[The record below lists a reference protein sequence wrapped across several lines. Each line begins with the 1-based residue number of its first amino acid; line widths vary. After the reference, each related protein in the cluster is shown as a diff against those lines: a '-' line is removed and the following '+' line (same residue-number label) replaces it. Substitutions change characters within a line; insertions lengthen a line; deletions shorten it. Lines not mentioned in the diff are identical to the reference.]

1 VITFLDLDGVIIDSI
16 EECFEVSKKTY
27 YKNKNF
33 SYLNNRYREF
43 FFQYRGLVNPPY
55 EYFCLH
61 ESIEYFYKKK
71 FDDEEFYKF
80 FKKSSGDLSSN
91 KKHLL
96 EQRFFNT
103 RKIYQEQDFK
113 SWIKMN
119 PLTDFGKNLKNKK
132 HKNTFII
139 TTKDLD
145 ASKKILNF
153 YEIEVENIYSNVE
166 VRNAGSKGQLIN
178 QVMKEKNGLEGI
190 FIDDSTE
197 HLDTVYDKRIKCFF
211 ADWGYGKNTNYEVFN
226 MKI

>member
-1 VITFLDLDGVIIDSI
+1 MNSSLDIVKFTIFL
-16 EECFEVSKKTY
+16 
-27 YKNKNF
+27 
-33 SYLNNRYREF
+33 LNNYQILDFLYKKF
-43 FFQYRGLVNPPY
+43 FFKYRGLVNPPY

-80 FKKSSGDLSSN
+80 FKKSSGDLSFK
-91 KKHLL
+91 KKHLF

-119 PLTDFGKNLKNKK
+119 PLTDFGKNLENKK

-153 YEIEVENIYSNVE
+153 YEIIVEKIYSNVE